1 MEIDENITYF
11 PIKDIVIKAFEEKFG
26 KQIQMLA
33 NMLTET
39 IDYFSKCL
47 ADAADSILRFVAVA
61 DFSDALKS
69 RAKDNKIK
77 QIPIKKIMPTVF
89 APKQRILPYV
99 RNRL

>member
-47 ADAADSILRFVAVA
+47 ADAADSLLRFVSAT
-61 DFSDALKS
+61 DFSEAQAS
-69 RAKDNKIK
+69 FIKIKKTK

-89 APKQRILPYV
+89 TPKQRILPYV